1 MNDNPPAPNKA
12 SETELSRMIAEYG
25 ARLVGVCTLLL
36 GNRDLAQVEQ
46 IPPAQIEKTERKNEE
61 IILLKFPSDR

>member
-1 MNDNPPAPNKA
+1 
-12 SETELSRMIAEYG
+12 MIAEYG

-61 IILLKFPSDR
+61 IILLPFPSDR